1 MNVKSFKKGAVI
13 FRQGDAGDCMY
24 DIQFGRVGIFDHYGE
39 PDEKKIAELF
49 ADQIFGEMGLLDH
62 APRSATAVA
71 LENDTVLSVISEE
84 EFYEYFEK
92 EPVKILVLMQQ
103 MCNRLRR
110 TSKDYL
116 EACRTVHD
124 TVAAE
129 KADKPKSGGLLASL
143 QKLCAAYKGYDY
155 FAHN

>member
-71 LENDTVLSVISEE
+71 LHTEGMVSKICGFIAIVLATINVIGG
-84 EFYEYFEK
+84 Y
-92 EPVKILVLMQQ
+92 LVTDRMLGMF
-103 MCNRLRR
+103 
-110 TSKDYL
+110 KKKGD
-116 EACRTVHD
+116 
-124 TVAAE
+124 
-129 KADKPKSGGLLASL
+129 DKK
-143 QKLCAAYKGYDY
+143 
-155 FAHN
+155 

>member
-1 MNVKSFKKGAVI
+1 MNIKTYDKGAVI
-13 FRQGDAGDCMY
+13 FRQGDPGDCMY
-24 DIQFGRVGIFDHYGE
+24 DIQFGKIGIYDHYGE
-39 PDEKKIAELF
+39 PDEKKIADLYI
-49 ADQIFGEMGLLDH
+49 DQIFGEMGLLDH

-92 EPVKILVLMQQ
+92 MPVKVLVLMQQ
-103 MCNRLRR
+103 MCHRLRR

-129 KADKPKSGGLLASL
+129 KAGKKKGGGLRASL
-143 QKLCAAYKGYDY
+143 LKLCVAYKGFDY
-155 FAHN
+155 YAHN

>member
-1 MNVKSFKKGAVI
+1 METVTYSKGKILFREGDLALTMYVIKAGTVGVYTDYGTSFEKQIAVLK
-13 FRQGDAGDCMY
+13 QGD
-24 DIQFGRVGIFDHYGE
+24 F
-39 PDEKKIAELF
+39 L
-49 ADQIFGEMGLLDH
+49 GEMGMIEGL
-62 APRSATAVA
+62 PRTATAVV
-71 LENDTVLSVISEE
+71 LENETVLSVISEE
-84 EFYEYFEK
+84 EFFEYFEK

-129 KADKPKSGGLLASL
+129 KAGKPKSGGLLASL